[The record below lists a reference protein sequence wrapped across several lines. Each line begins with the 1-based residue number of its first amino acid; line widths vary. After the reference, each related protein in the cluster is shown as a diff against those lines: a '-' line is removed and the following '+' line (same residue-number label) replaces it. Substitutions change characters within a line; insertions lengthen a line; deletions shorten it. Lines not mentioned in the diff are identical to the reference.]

1 MKRRVRASEK
11 RRKLLEEL
19 FVGQGSEENGRSD
32 LVKLATRLI
41 VEEALESEVDDRLG
55 RGYYTHGVTAGH
67 RNGYR
72 RGRLDTAEGRIGFS
86 VPQVRGTSEPYR
98 S

>member
-1 MKRRVRASEK
+1 M
-11 RRKLLEEL
+11 EEL

-86 VPQVRGTSEPYR
+86 VPQVRGTSEPSR